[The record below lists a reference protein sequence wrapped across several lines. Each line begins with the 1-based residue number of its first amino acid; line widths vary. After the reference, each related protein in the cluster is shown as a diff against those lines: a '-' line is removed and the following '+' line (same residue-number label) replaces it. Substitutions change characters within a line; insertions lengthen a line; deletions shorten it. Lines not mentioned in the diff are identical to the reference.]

1 MSASAN
7 LPIYLDWAATTPLRP
22 CVAEAMAPFFRPG
35 IEGLV
40 SGNGNANSLYTVGRN
55 AFKAL
60 EAAREDLARL
70 IGARPD
76 EITFTSGATEADNA
90 ALFGIVDAL
99 MMQADHAGDHGCVP
113 NVVVSAIEHDA
124 VLSAAKVLN
133 SWGAEVSVI
142 SPDKNGFISPE
153 ALAEAMDE
161 HTILV
166 SIMAVNNEVGS
177 VMDVKKLAQRAHSL
191 GNHGKGALFHVDAT
205 QALGKIP
212 VNVRDWG
219 VDAMSVSSH
228 KVGGPKGVGALY
240 LRSRTPFSAQM
251 VGGGQESGRR
261 SGTQNV
267 AGVVGF
273 VAAAK
278 QALAELDSESS
289 RLRSL
294 RDRCYEGLLSHP
306 GVKPSVACE
315 PGSREFAPH
324 IVSVTVDG
332 VESETLV
339 LRLDNAGFCVA
350 GGSACASHSLNPSH
364 VLSALGM
371 SRDRA
376 LTSMRVSMGWETSED
391 EIEAFLL
398 KFDDIFGN

>member
-1 MSASAN
+1 MSDSVQ
-7 LPIYLDWAATTPLRP
+7 LPIYLDWAATTPLRS
-22 CVAEAMAPFFRPG
+22 CAAEAMDPFFQPG
-35 IEGLV
+35 IAGLIA
-40 SGNGNANSLYTVGRN
+40 GNGNANSLYTLGRN
-55 AFKAL
+55 AFKTL
-60 EAAREDLARL
+60 EGAREDLSRL
-70 IGARPD
+70 IGARPN
-76 EITFTSGATEADNA
+76 EVIFTSGATEADNA

-99 MMQADHAGDHGCVP
+99 MMQAEHEGDHDCVP

-124 VLSAAKVLN
+124 ILSAAKVLN
-133 SWGAEVSVI
+133 GWGAEITLV
-142 SPDKNGFISPE
+142 SPDKNGFITPE

-177 VMDVKKLAQRAHSL
+177 VMDMQKLAQTAHSL

-212 VNVRDWG
+212 VNVREWG
-219 VDAMSVSSH
+219 VDALSISSH

-278 QALAELDSESS
+278 RSVADLDTESV
-289 RLRSL
+289 RLRAL
-294 RDRCYEGLLSHP
+294 RDRCYEGLAAFP
-306 GVKPSVACE
+306 RVKQSVLCE
-315 PGSREFAPH
+315 PGSKDFAPH
-324 IVSVTVDG
+324 IVNVTVDG
-332 VESETLV
+332 IESETLI

-350 GGSACASHSLNPSH
+350 GGSACASHSLDPSH

-371 SRDRA
+371 PRDRA
-376 LTSMRVSMGWETSED
+376 LTSMRVSLGWETTEAD
-391 EIEAFLL
+391 VEAFLL
-398 KFDDIFGN
+398 KFGEIFGN